1 MIDEED
7 LLPEEQIDETLEEPA
22 FSFATV
28 EEVGPSGITLIL
40 DGTEESGGKSY
51 PCNAALLFRPG
62 DRVKVHKDSG
72 TYVVEFPLGAP
83 GSRYPIP
90 AGGTAGKVLAKHSA
104 ADYDLEWGDPG
115 GLPSGGAKGTV
126 LRKKSTLDGDVEWGE
141 LGTLPAGG
149 AKGKVLKKKSAT
161 YYDAEW
167 GDVDGGLPSG
177 GAKGTV
183 LRKKS
188 ATDGDVEWAEPEVA
202 KLAASSTVAVQIGT
216 NGVIQSINT
225 TQPSLGSST
234 YGKQFKDVYTSGG
247 TLSLG
252 ASKLGFFG
260 TTPIA
265 RKSLSTSATLAQLIQ
280 ALKDYGLFS

>member
-7 LLPEEQIDETLEEPA
+7 LLPEKQIDETLEEPA

-28 EEVGPSGITLIL
+28 EEVGASGITLIL

-90 AGGTAGKVLAKHSA
+90 AGGAKGKVLAKHSA

-115 GLPSGGAKGTV
+115 GLP
-126 LRKKSTLDGDVEWGE
+126 
-141 LGTLPAGG
+141 AGG

-161 YYDAEW
+161 DYDAEW

-202 KLAASSTVAVQIGT
+202 KLAASSAVAVQIGT

-247 TLSLG
+247 TLSFG

>member
-1 MIDEED
+1 MIEEED
-7 LLPEEQIDETLEEPA
+7 LLPEEQIEETQEEPE

-28 EEVGPSGITLIL
+28 GEVSPSGITLIL
-40 DGTEESGGKSY
+40 DGAEESGGKSY
-51 PCNAALLFRPG
+51 PCNAGQIFRAG
-62 DRVKVHKDSG
+62 DRVKIHKDSG

-83 GSRYPIP
+83 GSRVPIP
-90 AGGTAGKVLAKHSA
+90 AGGSDGQVLKKASA
-104 ADYDLEWGDPG
+104 ADFDVKWGNEG
-115 GLPSGGAKGTV
+115 GLPSGGSNGQV
-126 LRKKSTLDGDVEWGE
+126 LTKKTGGAEWKDAP
-141 LGTLPAGG
+141 TKMPSGG

-161 YYDAEW
+161 DYDAEW

-202 KLAASSTVAVQIGT
+202 KLAASSSVAVQIGT

-234 YGKQFKDVYTSGG
+234 YGKQFKDIYTSGG
-247 TLSLG
+247 TLSFG

-265 RKSLSTSATLAQLIQ
+265 KQTLSSSATLAQVIQ
-280 ALKDYGLFS
+280 ALKNYGLL